1 MILNA
6 RMIAIGLGLA
16 AMLEVASAAESA
28 TAVTE
33 TTFKATQPTKRLDL
47 RAPDITKLYSAEQL
61 NRMLARTLKDD
72 IEEVEVEGRR
82 VPLEPRTPAVWG
94 GIAAPIWAILHPT
107 QSWRIFAPLPP
118 DQARGLADVPAIAPR
133 GYLEPAATIPR

>member
-1 MILNA
+1 MILKA
-6 RMIAIGLGLA
+6 RTIMIGLALA
-16 AMLEVASAAESA
+16 AMLEGAFAAEPA
-28 TAVTE
+28 A
-33 TTFKATQPTKRLDL
+33 AQPAKPLDL
-47 RAPDITKLYSAEQL
+47 RAPDITKLYTAEQI
-61 NRMLARTLKDD
+61 NRMLRSTLKDD

-82 VPLEPRTPAVWG
+82 ERLEPRSPTVWG

-118 DQARGLADVPAIAPR
+118 DQARGLADTPAIAPR